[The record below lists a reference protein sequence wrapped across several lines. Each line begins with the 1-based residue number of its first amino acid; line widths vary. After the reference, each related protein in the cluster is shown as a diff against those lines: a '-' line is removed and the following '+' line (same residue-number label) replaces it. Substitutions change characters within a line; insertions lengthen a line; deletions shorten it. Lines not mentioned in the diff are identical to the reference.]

1 MATQSQN
8 WLLRPVGCFSRRS
21 GRSTQKKELATAFL
35 YKPQEVHALFDF
47 VDPSFIFISAADPSS
62 TLCSRRA
69 RPYPSSQAEPVEG
82 DDHSPPTYLHP
93 SFCVNACIGLEPEAI
108 CRRKAC
114 LLAINLSKKNIYSLE
129 EKIRPTPCSD
139 PQNSIKY

>member
-21 GRSTQKKELATAFL
+21 SRSTQKKELATAFL

-69 RPYPSSQAEPVEG
+69 RPHPSSQAEPVEG
-82 DDHSPPTYLHP
+82 DDHSLPTYLHP
-93 SFCVNACIGLEPEAI
+93 SFCLNACIGLEPEAI

-114 LLAINLSKKNIYSLE
+114 LLAINLSKRTFTVWKKKFAQRHAQIP
-129 EKIRPTPCSD
+129 KTR
-139 PQNSIKY
+139 